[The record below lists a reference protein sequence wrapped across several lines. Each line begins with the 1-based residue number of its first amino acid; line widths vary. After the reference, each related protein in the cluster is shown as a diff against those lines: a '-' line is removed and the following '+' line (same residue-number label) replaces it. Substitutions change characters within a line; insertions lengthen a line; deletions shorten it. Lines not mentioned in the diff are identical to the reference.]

1 VPAEVPPARK
11 KRVRL
16 TPRSGKPK
24 ALTGLLTPDEL
35 AFLLEDER

>member
-1 VPAEVPPARK
+1 M
-11 KRVRL
+11 L

-24 ALTGLLTPDEL
+24 TLDGLLTPDEL